1 MKADDIPFLIRD
13 VKNEMPYHNDVMGK
27 IPVTFNP
34 LPKSFM
40 EKSHQVDNKFLN
52 NHLGEIE
59 EAVHKKLINKIPFI
73 QQQKKYHKESG
84 ILNHDNFFHADLATG
99 CPISDDNFK
108 HSQVVINAYR
118 FVEPCTHGSEVQ
130 VDGSPSTTNHSVN
143 TLYAYY
149 ITAAEAGKCYDSI
162 AQETVGTPYG
172 NGRMGMYIAA
182 TTGAARPLALII
194 DQGTSPNTAGYT
206 YHVGAE
212 WTQDSTTNVWVAH
225 NDDNTLNT
233 RVEMTSG
240 QRHYIPETF
249 GALPDPFTA
258 GSTLDTYPAK
268 MKITHS

>member
-1 MKADDIPFLIRD
+1 MKPDDIPFIIRD
-13 VKNEMPYHNDVMGK
+13 MKNEMPYHNDIMGK
-27 IPVTFNP
+27 IPDTFKP

-99 CPISDDNFK
+99 CPISYDNFK
-108 HSQVVINAYR
+108 HLSFLVNPYIIST
-118 FVEPCTHGSEVQ
+118 PCTHGSEVET
-130 VDGSPSTTNHSVN
+130 DGSPSTTNHSVN
-143 TLYAYY
+143 TLYAYK
-149 ITAAEAGKCYDSI
+149 ITGAEADKCYDSI
-162 AQETVGTPYG
+162 AQQTVGTPYG
-172 NGRMGMYIAA
+172 NGRMGMYADSS
-182 TTGAARPLALII
+182 GNPYALII
-194 DQGTSPNTAGYT
+194 DQGTAPNTAGYT

-212 WTQDSTTNVWVAH
+212 WTQDSTTNVWCAH

-233 RVEMTSG
+233 RVECTG
-240 QRHYIPETF
+240 GYRRYIPETF

-258 GSTLDTYPAK
+258 GYSSDSWNAQ
-268 MKITHS
+268 MKIKHS